1 MAEKA
6 TTELTTGASTPRSG
20 DSSIIIPE
28 ALDSEALEEVA
39 ASAEKG
45 IYVTKEEGD
54 RVRIEAGM
62 VCIEK
67 IGRAASRTMLAQSNR
82 SWFWSFLC
90 CGSTYD
96 VTNVE
101 VVSVSRSFVR
111 MIPLSKVSAFTAEM
125 TLVPKFERPF
135 FNPFAGGLYFVMV
148 DLKAILSPP
157 PSSPAASSSGWRS
170 GTCSS
175 TGVSR

>member
-1 MAEKA
+1 M
-6 TTELTTGASTPRSG
+6 
-20 DSSIIIPE
+20 
-28 ALDSEALEEVA
+28 
-39 ASAEKG
+39 
-45 IYVTKEEGD
+45 
-54 RVRIEAGM
+54 RIEAGM

-135 FNPFAGGLYFVMV
+135 FNPFAGGLFYVMT
-148 DLKAILSPP
+148 DLKAIFWQLIAFTMFVVYCCAKIPFMLLKLLLST
-157 PSSPAASSSGWRS
+157 GKC

-175 TGVSR
+175 TGASR